1 MLGCSL
7 HTFFMSFAFFS
18 LLSHINIILSGTS
31 NIYYK
36 SNSKDVPYSCLII
49 LMLELSTLYILPSFL
64 SLTNILYKSNS
75 KLSLRAINYFL
86 VQVNMINKKLFV
98 TPFRKTKACPLLVYS
113 LYSEP
118 LFFCPI
124 SLNRY
129 NSFSDCLRMVF
140 LSVRFLIPGRNIPI

>member
-1 MLGCSL
+1 MPGCSL

>member
-1 MLGCSL
+1 MPGCSL

-49 LMLELSTLYILPSFL
+49 LMLKLSTLYILPSFL

-118 LFFCPI
+118 LLFCPI

>member
-124 SLNRY
+124 SLNLY

-140 LSVRFLIPGRNIPI
+140 LSVRFLITGRNIPI